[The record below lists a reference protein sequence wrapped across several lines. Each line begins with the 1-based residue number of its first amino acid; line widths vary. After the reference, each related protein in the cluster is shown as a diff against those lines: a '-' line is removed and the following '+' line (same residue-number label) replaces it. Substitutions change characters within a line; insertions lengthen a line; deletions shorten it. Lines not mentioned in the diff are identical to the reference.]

1 MTWMLMWFDVSVTTL
16 YAMLQLLVLYR
27 QMCASII
34 NCVTLKSNP
43 NFTIDNKDQ
52 DVEVSKG
59 MMMIPIEQKP
69 IYQCGEFVFSEGK
82 HANSSI

>member
-1 MTWMLMWFDVSVTTL
+1 
-16 YAMLQLLVLYR
+16 
-27 QMCASII
+27 MCASII
-34 NCVTLKSNP
+34 NCVTRKSNP

-69 IYQCGEFVFSEGK
+69 IY
-82 HANSSI
+82 